1 MSEENLECNFCSKKR
16 TEVVKLV
23 AGAGV
28 YICDECIILCND
40 IIKDD
45 RKKPLKDI
53 ETVIPSEL
61 KEFFVP
67 GFIITSNKKLLYNLI
82 GALT

>member
-1 MSEENLECNFCSKKR
+1 MSEEESLELECNFCSKKR

-53 ETVIPSEL
+53 LGNYV
-61 KEFFVP
+61 
-67 GFIITSNKKLLYNLI
+67 N
-82 GALT
+82 